1 MVYKN
6 MSGRTMTF
14 YGVEFKPGDVHRVP
28 GAINAEGFVQ
38 TKNTII
44 KPAVTSTTSKPTRK
58 GRSKLIKEEEVD
70 G

>member
-6 MSGRTMTF
+6 VSGRTMTF
-14 YGVEFKPGDVHRVP
+14 YGIEFKPGEVHDAP
-28 GAINAEGFVQ
+28 GAINAVGFVQ
-38 TKNTII
+38 TNEPIP
-44 KPAVTSTTSKPTRK
+44 KPAITSTAPKSAKK